1 MKRVNFI
8 ATTLLLVFFFALPLF
23 AQTAP
28 TKICFISTGAFSDEK
43 QGITKV
49 VSALAALDKEFEPR
63 QKELVDINTRVENL
77 AKEIQGLQTQLNNA
91 AAASKTSPINV
102 EKLQSDIAAKND
114 EGARLQIDFKRK
126 QEDAKTAYEKR
137 RAVILE
143 PVQKEI
149 FNAIN
154 EFAKARGFDVILDY
168 DVLAQGLVYVA
179 QPLDMTPDFIKFFN
193 AKPATTATTTAPAT
207 KPAGTA
213 AKPN

>member
-28 TKICFISTGAFSDEK
+28 PTKMCFISTGAFSDEK

-49 VSALAALDKEFEPR
+49 INVLAALDKEFEPR

-77 AKEIQGLQTQLNNA
+77 AKEIQSLQSQLNT
-91 AAASKTSPINV
+91 AAASKTSPVNV

-154 EFAKARGFDVILDY
+154 EFAKAKGFDVILDY

-179 QPLDMTPDFIKFFN
+179 QPLDMTPEFIKFFN
-193 AKPATTATTTAPAT
+193 AKPATTASTTAPA

-213 AKPN
+213 AKP